1 MSQPT
6 ARGLHPRPGALLGA
20 LTLAMLAFSV
30 VQTSI
35 VPILPN
41 LAVQFSATTSGIA
54 WMMTANLLAAAVFTP
69 LLGRIGDLRGR
80 KPMLLVSVAGVVAGS
95 LLAVLGGSY
104 GLVLLGRVLM
114 GLGGGVLPLSIAIVR
129 DELPAQRVTGGVAL
143 VSASLGVGSGLGLV
157 ATGLVMQHGGYKDVF
172 AMGLGLSALAFV
184 AVLVAVRRDP
194 VVDRA
199 GGADPLGA
207 LLLAGWL
214 ITLLL
219 AVSEGTS
226 WGWGSASIVALFASA
241 VVLLAAW
248 VLAEL
253 RAAHPLVDVRML
265 AKPAVAVT
273 NLSAMLIGFAM
284 YASFALL
291 SDFTQTPSAVGYG
304 FGATV
309 LHAGILLL
317 PSAIGSF
324 LGAPLGA
331 RLIGRFGPKPPLAV
345 GGLLA
350 GLALVSLVPWHGAQ
364 LNVYVASGVM
374 GLGIGLA
381 YAAMPALINGAVPV
395 EQSGVANGM
404 NAVLRTVGGAVGTA
418 VATAILTGKLIPQQ
432 LLAGTP
438 LAGHALPTVGAYRD
452 AFAVAGILALAAAAV
467 PLLLRR
473 SRADAG
479 GVTSQS
485 AASGTVA
492 PTAVKAETE
501 TEAREPELV

>member
-1 MSQPT
+1 MSQTP
-6 ARGLHPRPGALLGA
+6 ARDLHPRPGALLGA

-35 VPILPN
+35 VPILPQ
-41 LAVQFSATTSGIA
+41 LAVQFSTSTTNIA
-54 WMMTANLLAAAVFTP
+54 WMLTANLLAAAVFTP

-80 KPMLLVSVAGVVAGS
+80 KPMLLVSISGVVLGS
-95 LLAVLGGSY
+95 LLAVLGGSFT
-104 GLVLLGRVLM
+104 LVLLGRVLM

-129 DELPAQRVTGGVAL
+129 DELPRERVTGGVAL

-157 ATGLVMQHGGYKDVF
+157 ATGFVMEHGGYQDVF
-172 AMGLGLSALAFV
+172 AMGLGLAALAFV
-184 AVLVAVRRDP
+184 AVLFAVRRDP
-194 VVDRA
+194 VVDRV

-226 WGWGSASIVALFASA
+226 WGWGSASIVGLFASA
-241 VVLLAAW
+241 VVLLAGW
-248 VLAEL
+248 ILVEL
-253 RAAHPLVDVRML
+253 RMTHPLVDVRML
-265 AKPAVAVT
+265 AKPVVAVT
-273 NLSAMLIGFAM
+273 NFSAMLIGFAM

-291 SDFTQTPSAVGYG
+291 SDFTQTPSAAGYG

-324 LGAPLGA
+324 LGAPIGA
-331 RLIGRFGPKPPLAV
+331 RMIARSGPKLPLV
-345 GGLLA
+345 LGGLLA
-350 GLALVSLVPWHGAQ
+350 GLALLSLGPWHGSQ

-381 YAAMPALINGAVPV
+381 YAAMPALINSAVPV

-418 VATAILTGKLIPQQ
+418 VATAILTGSLIPQK

-438 LAGHALPTVGAYRD
+438 LAGHALPTVSAYHD
-452 AFAVAGILALAAAAV
+452 AFIVAGTLALAAALV
-467 PLLLRR
+467 PLLLKARNR
-473 SRADAG
+473 
-479 GVTSQS
+479 GVASQ
-485 AASGTVA
+485 A
-492 PTAVKAETE
+492 TAVEAAD
-501 TEAREPELV
+501 EARELELV